1 MATAAELEAV
11 GTKIA
16 SGVSEC
22 QGHLVSIP
30 GTVNS
35 FMSSWIASFIPD
47 SVKQWAVDCVNGFI
61 SACSTFLGKVGE
73 FLQGLAMPVMALI
86 KTWDWLDVQKEAAR
100 ISEAIDPGTN
110 MALRVNDIWKG
121 PAASAYAEAIK
132 PQTGKAKRISDN
144 AGKVALSLGIVG
156 AAGLAFYIAIGV
168 ILVKFIA
175 ACVVVIAAFAS
186 VAFSWAGLALAV
198 EEAAVNT
205 AMVIAAVAAL
215 TACLAAQVQQA
226 ASIEG
231 DLMSAFPNGAWPNPV
246 VANFSD
252 ASTGND
258 TTGPKDDSDW
268 RIRP

>member
-16 SGVSEC
+16 SGITEC
-22 QGHLVSIP
+22 QGHLAAIP
-30 GTVNS
+30 GAVNS
-35 FMSSWIASFIPD
+35 FMGSWAAALIPD
-47 SVKQWAVDCVNGFI
+47 SVKQWAVDCANAFLN
-61 SACSTFLGKVGE
+61 ACSTFLGKVGE
-73 FLQGLAMPVMALI
+73 FLQGIAMPIIALV

-100 ISEAIDPGTN
+100 ISEAIDPAAN

-132 PQTGKAKRISDN
+132 PQAGKAKHISDS
-144 AGKVALSLGIVG
+144 AGKVSLSLGIVG

-175 ACVVVIAAFAS
+175 ACVVIIAAFAS

-205 AMVIAAVAAL
+205 GMVIAAVAAL
-215 TACLAAQVQQA
+215 TACLAVQVQQA

-231 DLMSAFPNGAWPNPV
+231 DLMAAFPNGSWPNPA

-252 ASTGND
+252 ASMGHD
-258 TTGPKDDSDW
+258 TSGPTDNSDW
-268 RIRP
+268 RLRP

>member
-16 SGVSEC
+16 SGVTTC
-22 QGHLVSIP
+22 QGHLGAIP
-30 GTVNS
+30 GAVNS
-35 FMSSWIASFIPD
+35 FMSTWFAALIPD
-47 SVKQWAVDCVNGFI
+47 NVKQWAVDCTNAFI
-61 SACSTFLGKVGE
+61 HACSTFLGKVGE

-86 KTWDWLDVQKEAAR
+86 KTWDWLDVQREASR
-100 ISEAIDPGTN
+100 ISEAIDPAAN
-110 MALRVNDIWKG
+110 MALRVTDIWKG
-121 PAASAYAEAIK
+121 PAATAYAEAIK
-132 PQTGKAKRISDN
+132 PQSGKARRISDN
-144 AGKVALSLGIVG
+144 AGKVAMSLGIVG

-205 AMVIAAVAAL
+205 GMVIAAVAAL
-215 TACLAAQVQQA
+215 TACLGAQVQQA

-231 DLMSAFPNGAWPNPV
+231 DLMAAFPNGSWPNPV

-252 ASTGND
+252 ASMGQD

-268 RIRP
+268 RLRP